1 MIISA
6 LRGIFL
12 GLSNLVD
19 LLANGGYCPSLSS
32 PQTGTPR
39 AYQSSTGRDGES
51 SPAKPEVQRIKD
63 FPLHGR
69 PLLVTSLRRS
79 DRILDQSS

>member
-39 AYQSSTGRDGES
+39 AYTEDWSRWRIFPSETGSAKDQGFSPARKTAVSHFS
-51 SPAKPEVQRIKD
+51 SP
-63 FPLHGR
+63 L
-69 PLLVTSLRRS
+69 
-79 DRILDQSS
+79 